1 MYTDFLIYIFFFVI
15 MWIGSGLIVNSV
27 SNFAKGLDFSPF
39 IVSFFVLGIT
49 TSFPEIV
56 VGVNSILK
64 GTPEIFV
71 GNLLGGV
78 FYIFFFV
85 IPFLALIGNG
95 IKINRQITKKTI
107 IFSIFIIIF
116 PLLVISDKFIH
127 PYEGFFA
134 LLTYLSLFIFHKFK
148 TDAFLR
154 FKHLFFHNKINLFLD
169 TVKFILGLLSVYL
182 SSSIIVDK
190 TIWFSQVFSLSPFL
204 ISLFAVSVGTNLPE
218 LFIAIRGVVSGHKEI
233 ALGDYF
239 GSACAN
245 TLIFGILT
253 LFNMKPF
260 SLINGFE
267 VLFILMLLGFVL
279 FYYFAMSDK
288 NITKSEGFLLFLVYV
303 SFVLFELSLRI
314 YD

>member
-1 MYTDFLIYIFFFVI
+1 MIFHSKI
-15 MWIGSGLIVNSV
+15 N
-27 SNFAKGLDFSPF
+27 
-39 IVSFFVLGIT
+39 FVLD
-49 TSFPEIV
+49 TS
-56 VGVNSILK
+56 K
-64 GTPEIFV
+64 FV
-71 GNLLGGV
+71 
-78 FYIFFFV
+78 
-85 IPFLALIGNG
+85 
-95 IKINRQITKKTI
+95 
-107 IFSIFIIIF
+107 
-116 PLLVISDKFIH
+116 
-127 PYEGFFA
+127 
-134 LLTYLSLFIFHKFK
+134 
-148 TDAFLR
+148 
-154 FKHLFFHNKINLFLD
+154 
-169 TVKFILGLLSVYL
+169 LGLLSVYFA
-182 SSSIIVDK
+182 SSIIVDK
-190 TIWFSQVFSLSPFL
+190 TILFANLMSVSPFL
-204 ISLFAVSVGTNLPE
+204 ISLFAVSIGTNLPE